1 MCFCQSSVLQIPF
14 PSDLNTDLVVEKGGK
29 AAFRLALASLL
40 AQPCSERGRFEDS
53 QCLLCCIGDG
63 SKTEP
68 RVRVCA
74 LLLPWALILSAR
86 WLLNWRCSPGAL
98 LSFSGTARLVG
109 EAESF

>member
-68 RVRVCA
+68 CGEG
-74 LLLPWALILSAR
+74 LCSAAS
-86 WLLNWRCSPGAL
+86 L
-98 LSFSGTARLVG
+98 GTD
-109 EAESF
+109 S